1 MNLKLINKLPIS
13 IIINEIEPFT
23 RITIPKDLCNDIK
36 NYKPSL
42 VFIYKRCCNSL
53 LETLSITFAVVNLI
67 GLRVLLLMK
76 QSLML
81 GAK

>member
-36 NYKPSL
+36 NYKTSFL
-42 VFIYKRCCNSL
+42 YL
-53 LETLSITFAVVNLI
+53 LI
-67 GLRVLLLMK
+67 LLTH
-76 QSLML
+76 
-81 GAK
+81 